1 MSLIK
6 VIFGDSSDM
15 HEIENESISLVL
27 TSPPYYNAPFDFPDL
42 FKSYD
47 EYLDLLKRVGKEVYR
62 VLQNGRNAVFV
73 VMDMRV
79 DGVLYP
85 ITADLIKIM
94 QSVGF
99 YYQERII
106 WKKPEAYIK
115 ISGRSGILIQHPYP
129 MYYYPDNIFED
140 IVVFRKPGDPQR
152 KQDEKSKIDLNRFQK
167 EKWYLNIWEITNV
180 VPQMWWSKYTAPFP
194 EELAK
199 RIISLY
205 SYVGETVL
213 DPFLGSATTCVVAS
227 TLNRNCVGYEIDAE
241 LKEVIKKRLK
251 ADVQRLIQSETTTFI
266 ERSDAKHISSQLKQ
280 KINENLKKKSILR
293 NKQENNS

>member
-15 HEIENESISLVL
+15 HEIENESVSLVL
-27 TSPPYYNAPFDFPDL
+27 TSPPYYNAPFDFPGF

-47 EYLDLLKRVGKEVYR
+47 DYLDLLKRVGKEIYR
-62 VLQNGRNAVFV
+62 VLHKGRNAVFV
-73 VMDMRV
+73 TMDMRV

-85 ITADLIKIM
+85 ITADLIKTM
-94 QSVGF
+94 QSLGF
-99 YYQERII
+99 QYQERII
-106 WKKPEAYIK
+106 WKKPEAYVR

-140 IVVFRKPGDPQR
+140 IVVFRKPGEPVR
-152 KQDEKSKIDLNRFQK
+152 KKDERSKIDVNRFQK

-180 VPQMWWSKYTAPFP
+180 VPQIWWSKYTAPFP
-194 EELAK
+194 DELAE

-213 DPFLGSATTCVVAS
+213 DPFLGSGTTCVVAMS
-227 TLNRNCVGYEIDAE
+227 LNRNCIGYEIDIE
-241 LKEVIKKRLK
+241 LKEVIKKRLH
-251 ADVQRLIQSETTTFI
+251 ADVQRLTQSDTITFT
-266 ERSDAKHISSQLKQ
+266 ERADAKHIRSQLEQ
-280 KINENLKKKSILR
+280 KINENLQKKSVSR